1 MEHHFWIVTLR
12 LIARVE
18 YWIVDE
24 MSKEGL
30 VSGIV
35 ILLGKRLDWGIL
47 NTVVLRVTKR
57 L

>member
-1 MEHHFWIVTLR
+1 MTLR